1 MSKPI
6 CDYEQCY
13 SVLHAMPLGVC
24 LFDVDYEVRFWNRCL
39 ESWTKIS
46 AGEIV
51 GRALGDFFPH
61 LREPRFTSRFDLLF
75 QGGPP
80 VIFSA
85 RLHGNIIPSTLPD
98 GMARLQHTVARFIPE
113 DGAGCSC
120 VLMTMQDVTE
130 AHVRLRDYARMHEK
144 AQHEIEMRRQAEAV
158 LRESEERFSSAFEY
172 AANGMALVGLDG
184 RLLKVNQALCV
195 MLEYAR
201 EELTDKKQSDF
212 ILPEDHALGQIQTLR
227 LLRGEIHS
235 YQVEKR
241 FLARSGERLWALL
254 SVSLVRDAEGAPL
267 YFIVQIENITRRKQ
281 LERELHLM
289 ATTDHLTGIGN
300 RREFLSRAEH
310 ELRRCQRREKKLAFL
325 MVDID
330 NFKAINDTWGHGGGD
345 EVLKAMV
352 ETSRVILRSS
362 DLFGRLGGE
371 EFGLVLTDV
380 GREEGVV
387 IAERV
392 RRACAER
399 VVRFGHAAIRFTLSI
414 GLAFFSE
421 GLGTVEELMR
431 RADAALYEAKS
442 AGRDRVCVAGVGRPE
457 CDAPALI

>member
-6 CDYEQCY
+6 FDDDRCY

-46 AGEIV
+46 AEEIV
-51 GRALGDFFPH
+51 GRVLCDFFPH
-61 LREPRFTSRFDLLF
+61 LRQSRFSSRFELLF
-75 QGGPP
+75 RGGPP

-98 GMARLQHTVARFIPE
+98 GMARLQHTVARFVRE
-113 DGAGCSC
+113 DGVGRAC

-144 AQHEIEMRRQAEAV
+144 AQREIEMRRQTETV

-172 AANGMALVGLDG
+172 AANGMALVGMDG
-184 RLLKVNQALCV
+184 RMLKVNQALCAI
-195 MLEYAR
+195 LEYSR
-201 EELTDKKQSDF
+201 EELAAMSQREFT
-212 ILPEDHALGQIQTLR
+212 LPEDHALGQTQRQR
-227 LLRGEIHS
+227 LLHGEIHA

-241 FLARSGERLWALL
+241 FLTKSGGPIWVLL
-254 SVSLVRDAEGAPL
+254 SVSLVRDGHGTPL
-267 YFIVQIENITRRKQ
+267 YFIAQIENITQRKQ
-281 LERELHLM
+281 LERELHLL
-289 ATTDHLTGIGN
+289 ATMDHLTGISN

-310 ELRRCQRREKKLAFL
+310 ELRRCRRQEKKLAFL

-330 NFKAINDTWGHGGGD
+330 NFKVVNDTWGHGAGD
-345 EVLKAMV
+345 EVLRAMV
-352 ETSRVILRSS
+352 ETSRSILRST

-371 EFGLVLTDV
+371 EFGIVLTDV
-380 GREEGVV
+380 GPEEALVV
-387 IAERV
+387 AERV
-392 RRACAER
+392 RVASGGR
-399 VVRFGHAAIRFTLSI
+399 VVRTGRAAIRFSLSI
-414 GLAFFSE
+414 GLAFFSD
-421 GLGTVEELMR
+421 GLATVEELMR

-442 AGRDRVCVAGVGRPE
+442 AGRDRVCVAGEGRAE
-457 CDAPALI
+457 CDLPGSI